1 MTGTL
6 GQPGPRPWEANLS
19 SLLTTE
25 SERVVADEEPALAV
39 NSALCLS
46 LWAFMFFLGAEEKTC
61 HKKPEER
68 EKTATG
74 HARTANRSTG
84 SRVLHGQQRGS
95 GLQSGW
101 VVSAEGIPHS

>member
-1 MTGTL
+1 MTGTF

-19 SLLTTE
+19 SLLTME

-46 LWAFMFFLGAEEKTC
+46 LWAFMFFLGTEEKTC